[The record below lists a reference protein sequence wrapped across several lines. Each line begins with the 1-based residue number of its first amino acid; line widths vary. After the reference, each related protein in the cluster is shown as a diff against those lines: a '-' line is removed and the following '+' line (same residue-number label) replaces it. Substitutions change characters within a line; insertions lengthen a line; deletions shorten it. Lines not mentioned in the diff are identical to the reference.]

1 MCKHVGCVGCPMGVP
16 GIQSSHGV
24 AGSTCEANVWAWQ
37 HTHQSCRQ
45 QCTAVQQQLLASVMR
60 RWMRMTT
67 ASHQS
72 TSLRSSIAG
81 SARDRSAM
89 WSAAVAFVA
98 STHHVLELVGETER
112 ETAKR
117 HFVRNAGY
125 SCVREDCPTLAGD
138 FMATHGA
145 RGRLRACPRRT
156 HHTREHRRL
165 HAPKHR

>member
-98 STHHVLELVGETER
+98 PTHHVLELGGRNGTFIGTIIEDQF
-112 ETAKR
+112 TAV
-117 HFVRNAGY
+117 FNWPLGAALSFIMMGLVLLILFGFSPLVR
-125 SCVREDCPTLAGD
+125 L
-138 FMATHGA
+138 
-145 RGRLRACPRRT
+145 L
-156 HHTREHRRL
+156 
-165 HAPKHR
+165 K